1 MLQLTVTHFGFSP
14 VKGARHSAHP
24 RAEQDPSGIVFNRR
38 WGLVLPETGKVLRTV
53 AYPKLVQVENS
64 LSGYGNN
71 TQLHL
76 EIPGQGSF
84 TLETLSKE
92 ETQTFDFWGQPK
104 RLALYDH
111 PVNGAVS
118 RFIGR
123 PVVLAYAFEPLIYG
137 APLSLIGSATL
148 EELGRWVAASQRHEA
163 SPVLVDANRLRCNL
177 VVQTDQ
183 PFIEDAWGCQPVQLR
198 AVTGLGNQPAPDE
211 LDGLKLTIGEPI
223 GRCAV
228 IDTNPVTG
236 VRDLKLLKSLAS
248 YRPRNQ
254 RGEPVAGVY
263 ASFSALSDMATPGGE
278 DDLL

>member
-14 VKGARHSAHP
+14 VKGARHSAHT
-24 RAEQDPSGIVFNRR
+24 RVERDPSGIVFNRR
-38 WGLVLPETGKVLRTV
+38 WGLVLPETGKVARSV

-76 EIPGQGSF
+76 DIPGQGSF
-84 TLETLSKE
+84 TLEPLSKE

-111 PVNGAVS
+111 TVNAAFSDFLGQQ
-118 RFIGR
+118 
-123 PVVLAYAFEPLIYG
+123 VVLAYAFDPLIFG
-137 APLSLIGSATL
+137 APLSLIGTATL
-148 EELGRWVAASQRHEA
+148 EELGRRVA
-163 SPVLVDANRLRCNL
+163 SPLRPDADSVLVDAARLRCNL
-177 VVQTDQ
+177 VVQTDE
-183 PFIEDAWGCQPVQLR
+183 PFIEDNWAGQQVQLQVV
-198 AVTGLGNQPAPDE
+198 ADLEGKPVPGE
-211 LDGLKLTIGEPI
+211 LDGVKLTLGEPI

-236 VRDLKLLKSLAS
+236 VRDLKLLKSLAG

-263 ASFSALSDMATPGGE
+263 ASFTVT
-278 DDLL
+278 

>member
-76 EIPGQGSF
+76 EIPGRGSF

-111 PVNGAVS
+111 TVNAAFSDFLGQQ
-118 RFIGR
+118 
-123 PVVLAYAFEPLIYG
+123 VVLAYAFDPLIFG

-148 EELGRWVAASQRHEA
+148 EEIGRRVAAPHNPEA
-163 SPVLVDANRLRCNL
+163 GLVRVDAARLRCNL
-177 VVQTDQ
+177 VVQTDE
-183 PFIEDAWGCQPVQLR
+183 PFIEDTWAGQQLQLQVVAGLEGKPVHS
-198 AVTGLGNQPAPDE
+198 E
-211 LDGLKLTIGEPI
+211 LDGVLITLGKPI

-236 VRDLKLLKSLAS
+236 VRDLKLLKSLAN

-263 ASFSALSDMATPGGE
+263 ASFSALSDMATPGGRG
-278 DDLL
+278 